1 MLLAASREVEHGLG
15 FLFPLIFFGLLGY
28 LLYRLFRR
36 WRSGDA
42 PSGPGGFPA
51 GPGGS
56 PNHGQGGASSPMQ
69 TLQERFARGEIDQ
82 AEYQHRAAVL
92 TGAAVVPP
100 AAQATPTA
108 VTDDVQ
114 PISDGDTIPPEA
126 GDGPDGD
133 R

>member
-42 PSGPGGFPA
+42 PSSPGGFPA
-51 GPGGS
+51 GPGGGPGGVS
-56 PNHGQGGASSPMQ
+56 GQGQGGVSSPMQ

-100 AAQATPTA
+100 
-108 VTDDVQ
+108 
-114 PISDGDTIPPEA
+114 ISDGDTVPPQP